1 MTAKESMGTQ
11 EHYVTPLNLK
21 DKTKEWKEEIA
32 SYNLHH
38 MELDSKR
45 SCLLVIDMQNYFLD
59 PASPSF
65 IPAGLAVLPNVARLI
80 KSFREKKLPVIYT
93 AHVHKSKELDGG
105 ILGWWWEGMIIEN
118 TKDAEIHLDLAPL
131 PEEKVVYKHR
141 YSAFYNTDLE
151 TVLRCLDVKDLLITG
166 VMTNLCCESTARDA
180 YFRDHR
186 VFFVMDAAA
195 TLTEELHLATLRN
208 LAYGFAYVADTQK
221 IVQDLLKKK

>member
-1 MTAKESMGTQ
+1 MTAKGSMEAQ
-11 EHYVTPLNLK
+11 ERYVTPLNLK

-59 PASPSF
+59 QASPSF
-65 IPAGLAVLPNVARLI
+65 IPAGLTVLPNVARLI
-80 KSFREKKLPVIYT
+80 KSFRERKLPVIYT

-131 PEEKVVYKHR
+131 AEEKVVYKHR

-151 TVLRCLDVKDLLITG
+151 TVLRCLDVRDLLITG

-186 VFFVMDAAA
+186 VFFLMDAAA

-208 LAYGFAYVADTQK
+208 LAYGFAYVTDTQK

>member
-1 MTAKESMGTQ
+1 MAAKESMGAQ
-11 EHYVTPLNLK
+11 EHYVTPLDLK

-80 KSFREKKLPVIYT
+80 KSFRERKLPVIYT

-208 LAYGFAYVADTQK
+208 LAYGFAYVTDTQD
-221 IVQDLLKKK
+221 IVQDLLKEK

>member
-1 MTAKESMGTQ
+1 MTAKGSMEAQ

-59 PASPSF
+59 QASPSF
-65 IPAGLAVLPNVARLI
+65 IPAGLTVLPNVARLI
-80 KSFREKKLPVIYT
+80 KSFRERKLPVIYT

-131 PEEKVVYKHR
+131 AEEKVVYKHR

-151 TVLRCLDVKDLLITG
+151 TVLRCLDVRDLLITG

-186 VFFVMDAAA
+186 VFFLMDAAA

-208 LAYGFAYVADTQK
+208 LAYGFAYVTDTQK

>member
-1 MTAKESMGTQ
+1 MGAQ
-11 EHYVTPLNLK
+11 EHYVTPLDLK

-80 KSFREKKLPVIYT
+80 KSFRERKLPVIYT

-208 LAYGFAYVADTQK
+208 LAYGFAYVTDTQD
-221 IVQDLLKKK
+221 IVQDLLKEK

>member
-1 MTAKESMGTQ
+1 MTAKESMETQ